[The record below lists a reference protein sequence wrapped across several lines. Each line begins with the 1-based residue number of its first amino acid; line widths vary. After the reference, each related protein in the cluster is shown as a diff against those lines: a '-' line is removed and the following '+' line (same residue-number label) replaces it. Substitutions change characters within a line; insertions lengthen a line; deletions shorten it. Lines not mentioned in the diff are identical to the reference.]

1 MRDKI
6 TAVVVIYNKTIANSL
21 TCQKL
26 REIDRYMDILVID
39 NSELE
44 NNNQE
49 YCCQNEIRYLS
60 MHGNQGLS
68 KAYNVAIDHCK
79 ESDAI
84 VLLDDDT
91 EVTAKY
97 FDKLYEALEV
107 QQDVD
112 IFAPIIR
119 GQDGVIYSPN
129 EFHFLRNHFISSA
142 EQEVPQESFNAIAS
156 CLCIR
161 MRVFE
166 DYRFNEYLFV
176 DQVDQ
181 FFFCEQ
187 RKLGKKFGKIDT
199 EIFQNFYQRGAELT
213 PEAGWKR
220 LQLRIVD
227 IYRHAKLMGERKYH
241 FLALVKCCGLGLQ
254 IARKSKSVGV
264 AIKASLLSL
273 KVFLRGT
280 N

>member
-6 TAVVVIYNKTIANSL
+6 TAIVVIYNKEIKQSL

-26 REIDRYMDILVID
+26 KEIDRHMDILVVD
-39 NSELE
+39 NSELK

-49 YCCQNEIRYLS
+49 YCYENEIRYLT

-68 KAYNVAIDHCK
+68 KAYNAAIDHCK

-84 VLLDDDT
+84 VLFDDDT
-91 EVTAKY
+91 EVTAEY
-97 FDKLYEALEV
+97 FDKLYIALEV
-107 QQDVD
+107 QQEID
-112 IFAPIIR
+112 IFAPVIR

-142 EQEVPQESFNAIAS
+142 KQEVPQDSFNAIAS
-156 CLCIR
+156 CLCVR
-161 MRVFE
+161 MRVF
-166 DYRFNEYLFV
+166 DNYRFNENLFV

-187 RKLGKKFGKIDT
+187 RALGRKFGRIDT
-199 EIFQNFYQRGAELT
+199 EILQNFYQRGAELT

-227 IYRHAKLMGERKYH
+227 IYHHAKLMGDIKYH

-254 IARKSKSVGV
+254 IGRKSKSVGV
-264 AIKASLLSL
+264 ITRATFLSL
-273 KVFLRGT
+273 KLFLRGT
-280 N
+280 D